1 MPVSWRSGLPA
12 VPTEDPRR
20 LRPRRLRRRRWGGEF
35 RSGYFD
41 QTLTVHPGVFPPD
54 EAEALFLP
62 LLSDHD
68 ELLEGAR
75 VLDIGA
81 DTGVIGLFALSRGA
95 ASVIATDV
103 DERAIQN
110 VIENA
115 RRLGFE
121 DRIEARLVPADDM
134 SAYSTIA
141 EDEAFDLIL
150 SNPPYSLDLNADQAS
165 PLIDTGELGLSIIHG
180 LEHHLS
186 ADGVAL
192 LLYNSLFYHEVIVK
206 IAGHLGLDVRH
217 HAAPGITSW
226 ELESLFNL
234 YLRRILER
242 EELTESGLT
251 FDDRDAI
258 PFAATIN
265 PPRNPP
271 LLDRDTGRQYPGFV
285 AVRHR

>member
-1 MPVSWRSGLPA
+1 MDHGNRVKAGAPRGKIAAASSACVLALWAACSPDGGSAPA
-12 VPTEDPRR
+12 PPKTTQAPTVGG
-20 LRPRRLRRRRWGGEF
+20 GGEF
-35 RSGYFD
+35 RSDYFD

-81 DTGVIGLFALSRGA
+81 GTGVIGLYALSRGA
-95 ASVIATDV
+95 ASSIATDV

-141 EDEAFDLIL
+141 EDEA
-150 SNPPYSLDLNADQAS
+150 S
-165 PLIDTGELGLSIIHG
+165 T
-180 LEHHLS
+180 
-186 ADGVAL
+186 
-192 LLYNSLFYHEVIVK
+192 
-206 IAGHLGLDVRH
+206 
-217 HAAPGITSW
+217 
-226 ELESLFNL
+226 
-234 YLRRILER
+234 
-242 EELTESGLT
+242 
-251 FDDRDAI
+251 
-258 PFAATIN
+258 
-265 PPRNPP
+265 
-271 LLDRDTGRQYPGFV
+271 
-285 AVRHR
+285 